1 MIEDL
6 FALEKYAYLDS
17 PVHRLDARVKIIAAL
32 AVIIGIVAVPYKTGV
47 YAAALLLSLF
57 FVILWV
63 FSRIPAVA
71 YAKRMAIIIPVWG
84 TIILVQIFLKSPY
97 YSAFHPLLA
106 LPLGIFVYRESVE
119 FATILGVKFL
129 VSISYIILLS
139 STTTLQDL
147 LKGASRL
154 GLPAEFALTLGM
166 MVRYLYV
173 FGYMYR
179 KVVEALHTRCFDPM
193 DASLPYIYRLRQLGY
208 TVGSLFI
215 RSYEQGERV
224 YTSMCCRGYGR
235 HSHLFVEKR
244 PFSGLD
250 WTFLSVSL
258 TLVAAAFVL
267 GILGS

>member
-6 FALEKYAYLDS
+6 FALEKHAYLES
-17 PVHRLDARVKIIAAL
+17 PIHRLDARVKIISVL
-32 AVIIGIVAVPYKTGV
+32 AVIIGIVAVPYTTGV

-57 FVILWV
+57 FIVLWGL
-63 FSRIPAVA
+63 SRIPPRV
-71 YAKRMAIIIPVWG
+71 YARRLAFIVPVWG
-84 TIILVQIFLKSPY
+84 TIILVQVFLKNPY
-97 YSAFHPLLA
+97 YPVFHPVFA
-106 LPLGIFVYRESVE
+106 LPFGIFMYRESIE
-119 FATILGVKFL
+119 FATILGAKFL
-129 VSISYIILLS
+129 VSVSFIILLS
-139 STTTLQDL
+139 TTTTLQDI

-179 KVVEALHTRCFDPM
+179 KVVEALHTRCFDPL
-193 DASLPYIYRLRQLGY
+193 DPSLPYGYRLRELGY
-208 TVGSLFI
+208 TVGSLFV

-244 PFSGLD
+244 PFTGRD
-250 WTFLSVSL
+250 WAFLSTSL
-258 TLVAAAFVL
+258 ALVAASLVIGFIGA
-267 GILGS
+267 

>member
-6 FALEKYAYLDS
+6 FALEKHAYLES
-17 PVHRLDARVKIIAAL
+17 PVHRLDARVKIIAVL
-32 AVIIGIVAVPYKTGV
+32 AVVIGIVAVPYTTGV
-47 YAAALLLSLF
+47 YTAALLLSLF
-57 FVILWV
+57 FVILWGL
-63 FSRIPAVA
+63 SRIPAIVF
-71 YAKRMAIIIPVWG
+71 AKRLAIIVPVWG
-84 TIILVQIFLKSPY
+84 TIILVQVFLKNPY
-97 YSAFHPLLA
+97 YSVFHPVFA

-119 FATILGVKFL
+119 FAMILGVKFL
-129 VSISYIILLS
+129 VSVSYIILLS

-193 DASLPYIYRLRQLGY
+193 DTSLPYVYRLRQLGY
-208 TVGSLFI
+208 TVGSLFV

-235 HSHLFVEKR
+235 HSHLFVESR
-244 PFSGLD
+244 SFARRD
-250 WTFLSVSL
+250 WAFLSVSL
-258 TLVAAAFVL
+258 TLVAAALVL
-267 GILGS
+267 GIIGS

>member
-6 FALEKYAYLDS
+6 FALEKHTYLES
-17 PVHRLDARVKIIAAL
+17 PIHRLDARVKIIVVL
-32 AVIIGIVAVPYKTGV
+32 AVIVGIVAIPYTTGV

-57 FVILWV
+57 FALLWGL
-63 FSRIPAVA
+63 SRIPPLI
-71 YAKRMAIIIPVWG
+71 YAKRLAIIVPVWG
-84 TIILVQIFLKSPY
+84 AIILVQIFLKNPY
-97 YSAFHPLLA
+97 YSTFHPVLA
-106 LPLGIFVYRESVE
+106 LPLGISVYRESVE

-129 VSISYIILLS
+129 VSVSYIILLS
-139 STTTLQDL
+139 TTTTLQDL

-193 DASLPYIYRLRQLGY
+193 DASLPYTYRLRQLGY
-208 TVGSLFI
+208 TVGSLFV

-235 HSHLFVEKR
+235 HSHLFVERK
-244 PFSGLD
+244 PFSSRD
-250 WTFLSVSL
+250 WAFLSVSL
-258 TLVAAAFVL
+258 ALVAGALVL
-267 GILGS
+267 GIMRA